1 MKFSKYHGAGND
13 FVIIDD
19 REGRLDLSD
28 KEIALIC
35 DRHFGVGA
43 DGLILLRNAVD
54 VAYEMVYHNA
64 DGALGS
70 MCGNGARCSY
80 AFAQALNIANG
91 RVHFL
96 AYDGLHEAWSNGN
109 DVSVTMRDVGGI
121 EREDAIFIL
130 DTGSPHY
137 VKFVEDLEE
146 IDVVR
151 TGRTIRNID
160 RFRAD
165 GINVNF
171 VEVQR
176 DRLRVS
182 TYERG
187 VEDQTLACGTG
198 VTAVALAYGLKE
210 NIAQGPVEIRAD
222 GGDLKVDFR
231 RDGELFTEVVL
242 TGPASHVYDG
252 EWPLNHPSPT

>member
-1 MKFSKYHGAGND
+1 MNVA
-13 FVIIDD
+13 
-19 REGRLDLSD
+19 EGRVS
-28 KEIALIC
+28 
-35 DRHFGVGA
+35 F
-43 DGLILLRNAVD
+43 
-54 VAYEMVYHNA
+54 M
-64 DGALGS
+64 
-70 MCGNGARCSY
+70 
-80 AFAQALNIANG
+80 
-91 RVHFL
+91 
-96 AYDGLHEAWSNGN
+96 AYDGLHEAWSNG
-109 DVSVTMRDVGGI
+109 DEISVTMRDVGGI
-121 EREDAIFIL
+121 EREDSVFIM

-146 IDVVR
+146 IDVFR
-151 TGRTIRNID
+151 TGRSIRNIA

-198 VTAVALAYGLKE
+198 VTAVALAYGLRE
-210 NIAQGPVEIRAD
+210 NISQGPVEIRAD

-231 RDGELFTEVVL
+231 REGELFTEVVL
-242 TGPASHVYDG
+242 TGPASHVFDG
-252 EWPLNHPSPT
+252 EWPLNRPFLT